1 LNDNSEPGDDERCEL
16 RSSTVMPAARRRPSF
31 EFLVDDLLIRLRCLS
46 TSTPEVARTVPL
58 YGLAEEPQLRALFRE
73 AKVWW
78 LTNELAGLEAESRRW
93 LIFEVYQ
100 RSPDEAAILALALFG
115 AVAFPE
121 LCLEDVETMGSWF
134 DSCPAPA
141 RSVRDALVLKV
152 WLPWFMRQSDT
163 TIEGKLC
170 SWMASSPC
178 RVRAALVLCVGLS
191 HESSSFGSNSAVLG
205 VLSGLSVHRHHEVGS
220 AIGWFLST
228 AWHRDPDAVEHWLS
242 ANAGKLSRRVF
253 RIAVGRTPTP
263 TRVRLIG
270 LWKASRQEFV

>member
-1 LNDNSEPGDDERCEL
+1 
-16 RSSTVMPAARRRPSF
+16 MPAARRRPSF
-31 EFLVDDLLIRLRCLS
+31 ELLVDDLQIRLRCLS
-46 TSTPEVARTVPL
+46 TSTPQVARTYPL
-58 YGLAEEPQLRALFRE
+58 YGFAEEPQLSALFRE

-93 LIFEVYQ
+93 LIFEVFQ
-100 RSPDEAAILALALFG
+100 RSPDDAAILALALFG

-134 DSCPAPA
+134 DGFPAPA

-163 TIEGKLC
+163 TIEGKLR

-178 RVRAALVLCVGLS
+178 CVRAALVLSVGLS
-191 HESSSFGSNSAVLG
+191 HESSASCSSSTVLG
-205 VLSGLSVHRHHEVGS
+205 LLSGLSVHCHHEVGS

-228 AWHRDPDAVEHWLS
+228 AWHRDKDAVEHWLS

-270 LWKASRQEFV
+270 LWKACRQEFVGKS